1 LIDLGCVELSLDR
14 VLKSLVSLGISKSD
28 AEVYIYLA
36 KEGPKK
42 ASELANALEISRQ
55 KLYLNLK
62 KLIEKQIVT
71 TSDNKPSIFSAIA
84 FEEAID
90 LLVQIKKEQSA
101 AILET
106 KEELISNWKSVDWKN
121 NT

>member
-1 LIDLGCVELSLDR
+1 VFELSLDR
-14 VLKSLVSLGISKSD
+14 VLKSLVRLGISKRD
-28 AEVYIYLA
+28 AEIYIYLA

-42 ASELANALEISRQ
+42 ASELANTLEISRQ

>member
-1 LIDLGCVELSLDR
+1 
-14 VLKSLVSLGISKSD
+14 VSLGITQND

-42 ASELANALEISRQ
+42 ASELADALETSRQ
-55 KLYLNLK
+55 RLYLNLK

-71 TSDNKPSIFSAIA
+71 ASANKPSVFSAIA
-84 FEEAID
+84 FEEVIN
-90 LLVQIKKEQSA
+90 LLVKIKKEQTA

-106 KEELISNWKSVDWKN
+106 KEELLANWKSVDWKN

>member
-1 LIDLGCVELSLDR
+1 MIDLGCVELSLDR

-71 TSDNKPSIFSAIA
+71 TSDEKPLIFSAIA

>member
-71 TSDNKPSIFSAIA
+71 TSDEKPLIFSAIV

>member
-1 LIDLGCVELSLDR
+1 
-14 VLKSLVSLGISKSD
+14 VLKSLVSLGINQND

-71 TSDNKPSIFSAIA
+71 TSDHKPLIFSAIA
-84 FEEAID
+84 FEEVID
-90 LLVQIKKEQSA
+90 LLIKIKKEQSA

-106 KEELISNWKSVDWKN
+106 KEELLANWKTVDWKN